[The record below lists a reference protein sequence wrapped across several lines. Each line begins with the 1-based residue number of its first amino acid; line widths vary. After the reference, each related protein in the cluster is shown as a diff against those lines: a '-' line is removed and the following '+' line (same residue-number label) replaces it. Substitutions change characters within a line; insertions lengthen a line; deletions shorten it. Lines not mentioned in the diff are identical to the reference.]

1 MAAHIFL
8 FVRLPRYPFNFI
20 ISILE
25 RRRSFA
31 ILRSVGMSRK
41 QTLGMLV
48 VEAMTGG
55 LVAGLVGVVGG
66 LLSISAI
73 PLILR
78 DMGLRG
84 DMLYDIIIFV
94 FAVFAGI
101 FVSVVAAL
109 SPAIK
114 ISKMNVITA
123 LKYE

>member
-1 MAAHIFL
+1 
-8 FVRLPRYPFNFI
+8 
-20 ISILE
+20 
-25 RRRSFA
+25 
-31 ILRSVGMSRK
+31 
-41 QTLGMLV
+41 MLV